1 MHIAARNDSVLA
13 LRKICGCAEA
23 VTATLTYN
31 LLLSK
36 NKDSTTVCRLA
47 AEGGHIKAVEE
58 LWDLTW
64 NVELSLVRWSMIY
77 S

>member
-1 MHIAARNDSVLA
+1 MHIAARGDSVLA
-13 LRKICGCAEA
+13 LRKIRECAEA

-36 NKDSTTVCRLA
+36 KNKDSTTACRLA
-47 AEGGHIKAVEE
+47 TEGGHIKTVEE
-58 LWDLTW
+58 LWDLTGT
-64 NVELSLVRWSMIY
+64 Y

>member
-1 MHIAARNDSVLA
+1 MHIGARGDSVLA
-13 LRKICGCAEA
+13 LRKICECAEA

-36 NKDSTTVCRLA
+36 NKNSTTACRLA
-47 AEGGHIKAVEE
+47 AEGGHIRAVEE
-58 LWDLTW
+58 LWGLTW
-64 NVELSLVRWSMIY
+64 NVQLSLVRYSMIY